1 MTSSMGALAEAAEA
15 GVPAFEVWGWTMLAR
30 GARNEKDLLEWPE
43 GKNEALE
50 LRSQELASESRSKHN
65 ASITLTQEIF
75 QSVLLSGPVWRV
87 AQEESWGRLELTFR
101 VALLSC
107 SPRSRNHSS
116 CISSVIRWHLENGCQ
131 QSQPAFQVTAP
142 IRSHVGSVTH
152 YLGVCGK
159 GGFVAFSSWVLKLI
173 IPRQKITS
181 NPRNRR
187 ALSTQKMNSHC
198 IGPRGGPWLRTL
210 RPPGMS
216 REGKRGFLSNG
227 TADPLALDTHF
238 RMSGTRSADPGRHQD
253 APGGLICKSCFNY
266 LEMISSVALK
276 PKRLGLPPL
285 VENHK
290 AAVTRSRKGE
300 N

>member
-116 CISSVIRWHLENGCQ
+116 CISSVIRCDPEPSLIDE
-131 QSQPAFQVTAP
+131 
-142 IRSHVGSVTH
+142 
-152 YLGVCGK
+152 K
-159 GGFVAFSSWVLKLI
+159 GNRASKALMLKLTTGANH
-173 IPRQKITS
+173 PQAF
-181 NPRNRR
+181 RR
-187 ALSTQKMNSHC
+187 ALSTQKMNSRC